1 MDTQPAAETEGK
13 SQRVLQPEAE
23 RDGSSGVRGIP
34 NSSTY
39 PVVGDPGDTH
49 HGPEQGQGGGERWNR
64 MSGVRALQA
73 PMPWLRTQR
82 WTQRKEKWGLSWADL
97 LRDCPFIW
105 VPLCFPNSHLPLK
118 ATNVPTPLPS
128 PTELPTDPVPVTEWG
143 D

>member
-49 HGPEQGQGGGERWNR
+49 HGPEQGQGGGERGTGCPEWEPCR
-64 MSGVRALQA
+64 
-73 PMPWLRTQR
+73 LR
-82 WTQRKEKWGLSWADL
+82 
-97 LRDCPFIW
+97 CP
-105 VPLCFPNSHLPLK
+105 
-118 ATNVPTPLPS
+118 
-128 PTELPTDPVPVTEWG
+128 G
-143 D
+143 